1 MASEATVDRRGALKL
16 AGVATAL
23 CSCPALAASPPG
35 LIDVHHHIL
44 PPGAP
49 AGMMKLLAGWT
60 PARAVADMDRCGV
73 ATGIAYPGPILA
85 GDDAVRAARAR
96 AWNDYGAQLG
106 RDFPRRFGLF
116 ASLPFPAV
124 APTLVEIDHAL
135 DQLGADGFGISTSY
149 GDAWL
154 GDPAFWP
161 IYEKLN
167 DRAAIVFVHPNEAS
181 CCAAATLTYNKPVMD
196 GSWIEWPMN
205 TARTIMSLMVSGTLR
220 KFPRIRW
227 IFAHGGGVMP
237 LLIERIKGL
246 RAWPAVGDAGLAAV
260 FPDGIAAEFQ
270 RLYFECAQ
278 AYAHPNFD
286 AIRTFVPDSHLLF
299 GSDYPVFPLDHAT
312 TDFRS
317 LALTGRTRAAIARG
331 SAATLLPRW
340 A

>member
-1 MASEATVDRRGALKL
+1 MSREAKVDRRDLLKAAGL
-16 AGVATAL
+16 AVL
-23 CSCPALAASPPG
+23 CGCPALAAPPSG

-49 AGMMKLLAGWT
+49 PSMTKLLAGWT
-60 PARAVADMDRCGV
+60 PAQAVADMDRCGV
-73 ATGIAYPGPILA
+73 ATGIAYPGPILS
-85 GDDAVRAARAR
+85 GDADARAARAR
-96 AWNDYGAQLG
+96 TWNDFGAQIG

-124 APTLVEIDHAL
+124 AATLAEIDRAL

-154 GDPAFWP
+154 GDTAFWP

-181 CCAAATLTYNKPVMD
+181 CCAAATLTYNRPIMD

-246 RAWPAVGDAGLAAV
+246 RAWPAVGDAGLASV

-278 AYAHPNFD
+278 AYSHPNLD
-286 AIRTFVPDSHLLF
+286 AIRTFVSDSHLLF

-312 TDFRS
+312 TDFHN
-317 LALTGRTRAAIARG
+317 LALAGKSRAAIARG
-331 SAATLLPRW
+331 TAATLLPRW